1 MPNNG
6 INGTV
11 KISTMP
17 DMKSWVE
24 IAIPTKNGMTEAMNN

>member
-6 INGTV
+6 ISGTV
-11 KISTMP
+11 KIRTTP

-24 IAIPTKNGMTEAMNN
+24 LAIPTKSGITEAINN

>member
-1 MPNNG
+1 MPNIG

-11 KISTMP
+11 KIRTTP

-24 IAIPTKNGMTEAMNN
+24 IAIPTKSGITEAINN